1 MKKKPNIQLQYEGF
15 LNTPLLWKLN
25 PFEELN
31 QFEISPTDVTSFD
44 ELIRGKIRL
53 GKLVERFVSFELS
66 LHKSISIINEN
77 LQIIEDK
84 LTIGEIDCLL
94 KYFNQIIHLEIS
106 YKFYLYDE
114 DAGKLEPERWIG
126 PNRKDSLVQK
136 LSKLKSKQL
145 PILFHKETIRTLEKI
160 DIDVS
165 DIIQLVYFKAQLFV
179 PYPIMTS
186 LLPEINNDCIKGFY
200 IQKSQLNQFN
210 DHTFYIPSKINWIID
225 AHNSVNWVELNEFL
239 PELTELLDSE
249 KSPLCWF
256 KDSKGNME
264 KIFVVWW

>member
-1 MKKKPNIQLQYEGF
+1 MKMKPDIQLQYEGF
-15 LNTPLLWKLN
+15 LNTPLLWELN

-31 QFEISPTDVTSFD
+31 QFEISPTTITSFD
-44 ELIRGKIRL
+44 QLTPVKIRL
-53 GKLVERFVSFELS
+53 GKLVERFVSYELS

-84 LTIGEIDCLL
+84 LTVGELDCLL
-94 KYFNQIIHLEIS
+94 RHFNQIIHLEIS

-114 DAGKLEPERWIG
+114 NVGNLESERWIG
-126 PNRKDSLVQK
+126 PNRRDSLAQK

-145 PILFHKETIRTLEKI
+145 PILFHKETIRTLEKV
-160 DIDVS
+160 DIDVY
-165 DIIQLVYFKAQLFV
+165 DILQLVYFKAQLFV
-179 PYPIMTS
+179 PYPIKIS

-210 DHTFYIPSKINWIID
+210 DHSFYIPSKMNWIVD
-225 AHNSVNWVELNEFL
+225 VHNNVNWMGFNDF
-239 PELTELLDSE
+239 LTELIELLNNE
-249 KSPLCWF
+249 KSPLCWL
-256 KDSKGNME
+256 KDSKGNIE